1 MSEESKNLKYVAKPE
16 TISSL
21 ASLYGL
27 SRTTL
32 RKNLKKLQLL
42 PKLKNDGR
50 YLFTIKEVQLII
62 EHLGEPEKA

>member
-1 MSEESKNLKYVAKPE
+1 MSEEPKNLKYVAKPE

-32 RKNLKKLQLL
+32 RNNIKKLQLL
-42 PKLKNDGR
+42 PVLRKERR
-50 YLFTIKEVQLII
+50 YIFTVKEVQLII